1 MLIVIT
7 DVSLKHID
15 VSLNF
20 ASFWTFI
27 SFKEYGISISDENK
41 FVSRKT
47 IYLS

>member
-1 MLIVIT
+1 MLIVIA

-27 SFKEYGISISDENK
+27 SFKEYGILISDKNK
-41 FVSRKT
+41 
-47 IYLS
+47 